1 MFNGHSMLTSLAS
14 QRNDHFCPKVA
25 DSCKIEWALSPKYR
39 KSFWAENSNI
49 AIRGLGLASA
59 MKPYLRLRQGRPPPH
74 NPALFTANCQ
84 LCANSQ
90 RVPTCWDCALIH
102 FVPEPSSQCHPS
114 NGHSMLTRDAS
125 SLKGAG
131 GLRPHFASVK
141 DFFSVL
147 GHKSIHG
154 VKVKIL
160 CYAYL
165 VTCRHHLVLPKA
177 RCSPGVLDVTC
188 FCSVSVLKVC
198 VRHDSGDRHKLLK
211 QVFFRCF
218 KGVIKECLRGS
229 SGVLSHN
236 S

>member
-1 MFNGHSMLTSLAS
+1 MRLLWAPSGAAGHRLHGPISCRVEFRLWEG
-14 QRNDHFCPKVA
+14 VA
-25 DSCKIEWALSPKYR
+25 MGGCRRWGC
-39 KSFWAENSNI
+39 N
-49 AIRGLGLASA
+49 LG
-59 MKPYLRLRQGRPPPH
+59 
-74 NPALFTANCQ
+74 
-84 LCANSQ
+84 
-90 RVPTCWDCALIH
+90 
-102 FVPEPSSQCHPS
+102 
-114 NGHSMLTRDAS
+114 
-125 SLKGAG
+125 G
-131 GLRPHFASVK
+131 GGWPNRADKRCIILEGGGGVRPHFASVK
-141 DFFSVL
+141 EFFSVL

-218 KGVIKECLRGS
+218 KGVLKECLRGS